1 MSEVKE
7 ELRYTEEH
15 EWTNNQN
22 DIVTIGITDHAQ
34 ESLGEIVFIELPDV
48 GTTVDKSS
56 TFGVIESTKSVSDLY
71 SPIAGEVVEINR
83 SVENEPDII
92 NKNPYGEG
100 WIIKIKAKRI
110 EDLDS
115 LLTAE
120 QYKKLID
127 E

>member
-34 ESLGEIVFIELPDV
+34 GSLGEIVFIELPDV
-48 GTTVDKSS
+48 GTTLDRSS

-71 SPIAGEVVEINR
+71 SPIAGEVVEVNR

-115 LLTAE
+115 LLTAK
-120 QYKKLID
+120 QYEELID

>member
-48 GTTVDKSS
+48 GTVLDRSS

-71 SPIAGEVVEINR
+71 SPIAGEVVEVNR

-115 LLTAE
+115 LLTAK
-120 QYKKLID
+120 QYEKLID

>member
-22 DIVTIGITDHAQ
+22 DIITVGITDHAQ

-48 GTTVDKSS
+48 GTTLDRSS

-71 SPIAGEVVEINR
+71 SPIAGEVVEVNR

-92 NKNPYGEG
+92 NKIFGDFCVG
-100 WIIKIKAKRI
+100 K
-110 EDLDS
+110 
-115 LLTAE
+115 
-120 QYKKLID
+120 
-127 E
+127 

>member
-15 EWTNNQN
+15 EWTNKQN

-48 GTTVDKSS
+48 GTVLDRSS

-71 SPIAGEVVEINR
+71 SPIAGEVVEVNR

-115 LLTAE
+115 LLTAK
-120 QYKKLID
+120 QYEELID

>member
-22 DIVTIGITDHAQ
+22 DIITVGITDHAQ

-48 GTTVDKSS
+48 GTTLDRSS

-71 SPIAGEVVEINR
+71 SPIAGEVVEVNR

-115 LLTAE
+115 LLTAK
-120 QYKKLID
+120 QYEELID

>member
-1 MSEVKE
+1 MG
-7 ELRYTEEH
+7 
-15 EWTNNQN
+15 TNPILSAINEKKMPRGFRS
-22 DIVTIGITDHAQ
+22 TGRLLFTDF
-34 ESLGEIVFIELPDV
+34 LNCI
-48 GTTVDKSS
+48 
-56 TFGVIESTKSVSDLY
+56 
-71 SPIAGEVVEINR
+71 
-83 SVENEPDII
+83 PDII
-92 NKNPYGEG
+92 NKNPYDEG

>member
-48 GTTVDKSS
+48 GTVLDRSS

>member
-1 MSEVKE
+1 MSEKK
-7 ELRYTEEH
+7 YTEEH

-71 SPIAGEVVEINR
+71 SPIAGEVVEVNR

-115 LLTAE
+115 LLTAK
-120 QYKKLID
+120 QYEELID

>member
-48 GTTVDKSS
+48 GTVLDRSS

-71 SPIAGEVVEINR
+71 SPIAGEVVEVNR

-115 LLTAE
+115 LLTAK
-120 QYKKLID
+120 QYEELID

>member
-48 GTTVDKSS
+48 GTVLDRSS

-71 SPIAGEVVEINR
+71 SPIAGEVVEVNR

>member
-48 GTTVDKSS
+48 GTTLDRSS

>member
-22 DIVTIGITDHAQ
+22 DIITVGITDHAQ

-48 GTTVDKSS
+48 GTVLDRSS

-71 SPIAGEVVEINR
+71 SPIAGEVVEVNR

-115 LLTAE
+115 LLTAK
-120 QYKKLID
+120 QYEELID

>member
-48 GTTVDKSS
+48 GTTLDRSS

-71 SPIAGEVVEINR
+71 SPIAGEVVEVNG

-92 NKNPYGEG
+92 NKNPYDEG

>member
-71 SPIAGEVVEINR
+71 SPIAGEVVEVNR

>member
-48 GTTVDKSS
+48 GTVLDRSS

-115 LLTAE
+115 LLTAK
-120 QYKKLID
+120 QYEELID